1 MFKKLVKSG
10 FFIALGFAPAVFFNS
25 AYAASLPPGNPFY
38 PFQKGVWQLR
48 RALTFNPL
56 AKVLLEIRLVNE
68 RQIDIARLLVMHAD
82 ESALMIALQAYGDE
96 LALFADQ
103 VRGVQDERVITSAA
117 QIFIN
122 HTAFF
127 NDIVGNAAVAA
138 NADLRLQAETIK
150 ESLVK
155 IALGIMEKNTAAA
168 FRARIRAA
176 VTGADSF
183 REFRAAEALIS
194 LEGKTVSANAVKKIE
209 FAKDDMLAAFVGKI
223 KRGDIVLEK
232 MDWIQGDMLA
242 RFETLDAARSLVS
255 DLETR
260 NALTRARA
268 RALEQADMNRRITPV
283 AVRERID
290 YAKDASEALGVSSE
304 QKIYFIEQAEKFFGS
319 AAYAVA
325 FQHAVAARAAVIGL
339 VMEKTVTKND
349 LREEITVLK
358 EEYDAIKFPPAF
370 AEKRIAALAD
380 MIGRFSTNDV
390 LAAIREVKMMLAFS
404 DN

>member
-1 MFKKLVKSG
+1 MLKKLIKSA
-10 FFIALGFAPAVFFNS
+10 FFIALGLAPAVFFS
-25 AYAASLPPGNPFY
+25 PAYAASLPPGNPFY

-48 RALTFNPL
+48 RALTFNPI
-56 AKVLLEIRLVNE
+56 AKALLEIRLVNE
-68 RQIDIARLLVMHAD
+68 RQIDIARLVAMHAD
-82 ESALMIALQAYGDE
+82 ESALITAFQAYGNE

-103 VRGVQDERVITSAA
+103 ARGVQDEAVITGAA
-117 QIFIN
+117 QIFIG

-127 NDIVGNAAVAA
+127 NDIIGSAAVVGSVY
-138 NADLRLQAETIK
+138 LRVQAEAMK
-150 ESLVK
+150 EFLAK
-155 IALGIMEKNTAAA
+155 IALGMFERGEGGI
-168 FRARIRAA
+168 FRAHIRAA
-176 VTGADSF
+176 VTGTNPF
-183 REFRAAEALIS
+183 REFRAAEALIL
-194 LEGKTVSANAVKKIE
+194 LEDKTVSADALKEIE
-209 FAKDDMLAAFVGKI
+209 FAKDSMLAAFVGKI
-223 KRGDIVLEK
+223 KRGDAVLEK
-232 MDWIQGDMLA
+232 TDWIQGDALA
-242 RFETLDAARSLVS
+242 RFEALDAARSLVS

-268 RALEQADMNRRITPV
+268 RALEQADMNRRITPA

-304 QKIYFIEQAEKFFGS
+304 QKIYFIEQAEKFFAS

-339 VMEKTVTKND
+339 IMEKTVSKSD

-358 EEYDAIKFPPAF
+358 EEYDAIKSPPPF

-390 LAAIREVKMMLAFS
+390 LAAIREVKLALAFS